1 LDTPFHKKIRH
12 TGSKKKDSML
22 SIDLP
27 VKWFIMFSAS
37 AHTIMSNTGIL
48 EREWKTKTIMPA

>member
-1 LDTPFHKKIRH
+1 MSFPEAKALIKIIIGNMVKANQTPQVNLDTPFHKKIRH

-27 VKWFIMFSAS
+27 VK
-37 AHTIMSNTGIL
+37 
-48 EREWKTKTIMPA
+48 